1 MIKIEKLLDSGKAV
15 FVREGKV
22 IPVFVGQLLSY
33 HEADTLQVSE
43 GAVMYS
49 IDEAELVTLKAGETL
64 EGTLPETDTKS
75 AESTE
80 PVAPTAE
87 VTETKEVTTE
97 TTTPEVAAV
106 TAPVIVKPVP
116 RKK

>member
-15 FVREGKV
+15 FVREGKT

-33 HEADTLQVSE
+33 HEADTLQVSQ
-43 GAVMYS
+43 GAIVYS

-75 AESTE
+75 PESTKS
-80 PVAPTAE
+80 VAP
-87 VTETKEVTTE
+87 TTE
-97 TTTPEVAAV
+97 TTEKKEVEVAPV
-106 TAPVIVKPVP
+106 TAPIIVKPVP